1 MDRIAEIGSEVT
13 DLMREAQHLVMS
25 LNMLDSLS
33 VANESCDISVEVS
46 QDIFTVNERVIL
58 KLTVI
63 EGSLGVIKEHLQKLL
78 LPSRYEKE
86 AKLSDSILR

>member
-1 MDRIAEIGSEVT
+1 MDHITEVSSQVT
-13 DLMREAQHLVMS
+13 DLMRKAQHLVMS
-25 LNMLDSLS
+25 RNMLDSLS
-33 VANESCDISVEVS
+33 VADESCDISVEVS
-46 QDIFTVNERVIL
+46 QNILTVNECVIL